1 MKNMLSIMVL
11 ILLTGL
17 GFVSTNEVAFAGT
30 MEYSVKANIPKNQI
44 NKKLTYFDLKM
55 SPGSKQTISLT
66 VKNTSSEEKKIMIE
80 PNSAITNQNGVID
93 YSKHGHKKD
102 SSLKYAF
109 SDLISP
115 KQEIVIK
122 GNETKKV
129 PFTIQMPKESFNG
142 IILGGFYVHE
152 VNKEEKKKE
161 NNKVQIKNE
170 FSYVIGVKLTGT
182 DEVVKPKL
190 KLNEVQA
197 GLMNY
202 RTVVTANLQNTEAV
216 IINNLDVNAR
226 ITREGKK
233 EKLHSTKKSKLSMAP
248 NSNFDFPIT
257 WDNQKLEPGKYHLY
271 LAITDGNQTWNFDK
285 MFEIKGADAKAI
297 NKTAIEVEKDYTFLF
312 IGLAVFILS
321 LIIIIIILLKK
332 KKRGEDNEEE

>member
-11 ILLTGL
+11 ILLIGL
-17 GFVSTNEVAFAGT
+17 GFVSNNKVAFAGT
-30 MEYSVKANIPKNQI
+30 MEYSVKANIPKNQV

-55 SPGSKQTISLT
+55 APGSKQTISLT

-115 KQEIVIK
+115 KQEITMK
-122 GNETKKV
+122 GKETKKV
-129 PFTIQMPKESFNG
+129 PFTIQMPKESFDG

-152 VNKEEKKKE
+152 INKEDKKKE

-170 FSYVIGVKLTGT
+170 FSYVIGVKLTET

-226 ITREGKK
+226 ITKEGKK

-257 WDNQKLEPGKYHLY
+257 WDNQKLEQGKYHLY
-271 LAITDGNQTWNFDK
+271 LTVTDGNQTWKFDK
-285 MFEIKGADAKAI
+285 MFEIKGADAKEL
-297 NKTAIEVEKDYTFLF
+297 NKTAVEVEKDYTLIFV
-312 IGLAVFILS
+312 GLALLILV
-321 LIIIIIILLKK
+321 LIAIIFFLLR
-332 KKRGEDNEEE
+332 KKRRKDIEK